1 MIQLKQLGKD
11 TIVYGIGGILA
22 QSISFFTIPVFT
34 RVFIPSE
41 YGVIEMIVAVNSFL
55 AAVIV
60 MGMDSAQ
67 SMFFFKHKEDG
78 KQAQS
83 TIISAILQWRL
94 VFGALVV
101 IVTTLATPLLSSF
114 FFDSKLTWEYFAISF
129 SSILFVQVLN
139 QSADVMRLLYRP
151 WGYIT
156 ITLLQS
162 VLSAGLILLF
172 VVVFEKGILGY
183 LTGSMLSAFIVAIF
197 GCFKIRSYL
206 NFSKIHI
213 DWWPKLLRFGFPLL
227 PAGLAMYFMNTSDR
241 WFINYYHG
249 EEALGL
255 FSIGAKFALVMA
267 LVVETFRKAWWPIAM
282 DSMYTENGQAVFRL
296 IGRLYIGLGSVA
308 ILSLT
313 IISPWL
319 VQFMTGPKFH
329 SAWPIVGVMSWQ
341 SLFYG
346 FFLIASIGIW
356 KAEKTYLNLY
366 LMGGAA
372 IIGVLLNWALVPKF
386 GAMGSAVANVLTYI
400 VWIASSLILSER
412 YWKVSFNIG
421 IMTLQLVV
429 AFSYE
434 TWIIFACNGQL
445 GALEWFL
452 FVLVSFF
459 IIISSVPK
467 NGIEFILNKIR
478 K

>member
-22 QSISFFTIPVFT
+22 QSVSFFTIPVFT
-34 RVFIPSE
+34 RVFTPSE

-94 VFGALVV
+94 FFGVSVV
-101 IVTTLATPLLSSF
+101 IIATLATPLLSSF
-114 FFDSKLTWEYFAISF
+114 FFDGKLTWEYFAISF

-151 WGYIT
+151 WGYIS

-162 VLSAGLILLF
+162 VLSAGLIILF
-172 VVVFEKGILGY
+172 VVVLEKGILGY
-183 LTGSMLSAFIVAIF
+183 LIGSMLSAFIVAIF
-197 GCFKIRSYL
+197 GCYKIRSYM
-206 NFSKIHI
+206 NFGKIHI
-213 DWWPKLLRFGFPLL
+213 DWWPRLLRFGFPLL

-255 FSIGAKFALVMA
+255 FSIGAKFSLVMA
-267 LVVETFRKAWWPIAM
+267 LIVETFRKAWWPIAM
-282 DSMYTENGQAVFRL
+282 DSMYTDNGQAVFRL
-296 IGRLYIGLGSVA
+296 IGRIYIGLGSVA

-372 IIGVLLNWALVPKF
+372 IIGVLLNWVLVPKF
-386 GAMGSAVANVLTYI
+386 GAMGSAIANVLTYI
-400 VWIASSLILSER
+400 VWIVSSLVLSER
-412 YWKVSFNIG
+412 YWKVSFNVG
-421 IMTLQLVV
+421 TMALQLGV
-429 AFSYE
+429 AFAYE
-434 TWIIFACNGQL
+434 AWIIFACNGQL
-445 GALEWFL
+445 GLLEWVL
-452 FVLVSFF
+452 FVLVSSF

-467 NGIEFILNKIR
+467 NGIEFLLNKIR